1 MTMLIIAII
10 LLFIASS
17 YFSGSETALTATN
30 EMKLKL
36 KATNGDKKAARLLK
50 LVNNPDLFI
59 PGILIANNVP
69 NIVLPSLVTIVALE
83 YNWNVG
89 ITTAVLTILIIILA
103 EVMPKSIAAAFPEKI
118 AHIVYYPTMIILVI
132 LKPFILLLNLLTKT
146 TIKLLG
152 QDNNDQTTISKAD
165 MRAMVDIGH
174 TEGTFGREEVYGLKG
189 VLDFSNLNVADI
201 LQTPRID
208 VQGII
213 ADTNFEEAGEILLQ
227 NQFSRYPVYE
237 GDLDNII
244 GVFHSKFFVSWFRE
258 PEKQVTAF
266 ADLNPLHVYEFQQV
280 SDVYKQM
287 LQKKKHFAI
296 VHDEYGGT
304 EGIITMEEMI
314 EAMIGQDIEDETDVD
329 DIIIEKQTENE
340 IICDSKI
347 SLRRLNTIFQTNIP
361 EEEDN
366 LAGFCLSQLGY
377 IPQIGEVF
385 EHDNL
390 TFEILD
396 ADKNKISKVKI
407 LKGIKKTE

>member
-1 MTMLIIAII
+1 MLIIAII

-244 GVFHSKFFVSWFRE
+244 GVFHSKFFVSWSRE

-385 EHDNL
+385 EYDNL

-407 LKGIKKTE
+407 LKGIKKPE